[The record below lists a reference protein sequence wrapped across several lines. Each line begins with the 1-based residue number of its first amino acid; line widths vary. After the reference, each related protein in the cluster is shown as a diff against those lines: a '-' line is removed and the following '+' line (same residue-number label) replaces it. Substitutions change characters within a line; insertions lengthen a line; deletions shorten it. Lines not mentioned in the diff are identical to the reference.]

1 MTNKAA
7 MQINIA
13 EAKSRLSRLVERA
26 LAGEEVVIA
35 RANKPLVRLAPLES
49 AARSPRKP
57 GSGAGELVRIA
68 PDFDAPLEDFGGYR

>member
-7 MQINIA
+7 MQINVA
-13 EAKSRLSRLVERA
+13 AAKSRLSRLIERA

-35 RANKPLVRLAPLES
+35 RASKPLVRLTPVES

-57 GSGAGELVRIA
+57 GSGAGELRYIA
-68 PDFDAPLEDFGGYR
+68 PDFDAPLEDFRALR